1 MNTDQSYDQVYILAR
16 PDGEEMAELTR
27 QQFEA
32 EGVKTVVSLS
42 SETDL
47 RREDLGGS
55 IIMFV
60 PSRQLIQEGLLNE
73 IKSIRYSDVE
83 KGVRRLVPI
92 VYGDI
97 TDIEV
102 KKALGGA
109 LLLIIQI
116 QCLELLR
123 TYLLRQREWLNT
135 IKLLLILKKKEMFFR
150 GKLGFRFFIKFS
162 CNKRRR
168 VFYHSVIIKKLFNN
182 FFVLV

>member
-102 KKALGGA
+102 KKALGGGGVA
-109 LLLIIQI
+109 PYNPNPM
-116 QCLELLR
+116 LR
-123 TYLLRQREWLNT
+123 TPEDIPSQAKRMVEHYQIATNT
-135 IKLLLILKKKEMFFR
+135 KKEGNVFSR
-150 GKLGFRFFIKFS
+150 ETGF
-162 CNKRRR
+162 
-168 VFYHSVIIKKLFNN
+168 
-182 FFVLV
+182 